1 MTLDFDARSLKCPLL
16 FVKTKQMLKQ
26 IKPGQQLRVMLN
38 DAIGINDIK
47 RYLDKQNFRY
57 TLIELNTVEPSNVD
71 QAVDKART
79 QPITPDMQFC
89 IQAKET

>member
-1 MTLDFDARSLKCPLL
+1 MSLNFDARALKCPLL

-38 DAIGINDIK
+38 DATGINDIK

-57 TLIELNTVEPSNVD
+57 TLVELDTVESSNVD
-71 QAVDKART
+71 QAVNIERT

>member
-1 MTLDFDARSLKCPLL
+1 MTLDFDARALKCPLL

-26 IKPGQQLRVMLN
+26 ITPGQQLRVMLN
-38 DAIGINDIK
+38 DVTGIKDIK

-57 TLIELNTVEPSNVD
+57 TLTELDTVESENVNLAVD
-71 QAVDKART
+71 QSRT